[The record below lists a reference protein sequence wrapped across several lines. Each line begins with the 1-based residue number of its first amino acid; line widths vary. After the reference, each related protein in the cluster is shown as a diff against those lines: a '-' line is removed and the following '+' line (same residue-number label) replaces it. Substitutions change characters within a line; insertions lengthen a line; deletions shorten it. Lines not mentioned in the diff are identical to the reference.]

1 MAAGREQI
9 LQGGEQNSTANRP
22 TLVRLKCTRHKK

>member
-9 LQGGEQNSTANRP
+9 LQGGEQNSINFP
-22 TLVRLKCTRHKK
+22 FFIKKKKERK